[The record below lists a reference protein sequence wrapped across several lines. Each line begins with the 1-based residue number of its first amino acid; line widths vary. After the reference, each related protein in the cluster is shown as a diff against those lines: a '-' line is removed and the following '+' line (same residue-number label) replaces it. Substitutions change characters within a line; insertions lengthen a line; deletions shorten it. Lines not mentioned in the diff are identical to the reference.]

1 MTDINAMDK
10 EGKKIYRSR
19 IDWWLWAMI
28 LLATGAVIAA
38 CIGVQQWYFQW
49 DFMLVMALLAA
60 LFLVTIRGTWYA
72 IEGGTLIVYQFFR
85 PTRMPVVKIREVRYV
100 RGFLA
105 GPALSTRR
113 IAIRFRDRS
122 VTRSAIPVE
131 ISPRDR
137 EAFVSQLLAINPGIT
152 VIQG

>member
-1 MTDINAMDK
+1 MDN
-10 EGKKIYRSR
+10 EGKTVYRSR
-19 IDWWLWAMI
+19 IDWWLWAVI
-28 LLATGAVIAA
+28 LLAVAAVIAA
-38 CIGVQQWYFQW
+38 CIGMQQWYWQW
-49 DFMLVMALLAA
+49 DFMLIMAFLAA
-60 LFLVTIRGTWYA
+60 LFFVTIRGTWYV
-72 IEGGTLIVYQFFR
+72 IEGETLIVYQFFR
-85 PTRMPVVKIREVRYV
+85 PHRMPVAKIKEIRYV

-113 IAIRFRDRS
+113 IAIRFKDRS

>member
-1 MTDINAMDK
+1 MDN
-10 EGKKIYRSR
+10 EGKTVYRSR
-19 IDWWLWAMI
+19 IDWWLWAVI
-28 LLATGAVIAA
+28 LLAVAAVIAA
-38 CIGVQQWYFQW
+38 CIGMQQWYWQW
-49 DFMLVMALLAA
+49 DFMLIMAFLAA
-60 LFLVTIRGTWYA
+60 LFFVTIRGTWYA
-72 IEGGTLIVYQFFR
+72 IEGETLIIYQFFR
-85 PTRMPVVKIREVRYV
+85 PHRMPVAKIKEIRYV

-113 IAIRFRDRS
+113 IAIRFKDRS

-137 EAFVSQLLAINPGIT
+137 EAFVSQLLAINPGIA